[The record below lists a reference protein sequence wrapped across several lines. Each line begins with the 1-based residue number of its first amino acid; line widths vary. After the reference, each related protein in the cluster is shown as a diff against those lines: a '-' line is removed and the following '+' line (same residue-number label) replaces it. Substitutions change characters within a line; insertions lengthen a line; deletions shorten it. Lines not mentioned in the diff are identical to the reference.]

1 MKNKQIRTVMLSS
14 LMVLLAFFTYK
25 SFEKRQKPISLP
37 PPPVQIQIEV
47 KPVPTIEKKYSF
59 EEACNQIN
67 GQEIKKDLEYLA
79 SDELEGRMSGKKG
92 NVVAA
97 EFIKNRCESYG
108 LKTMYDKFNI
118 RQLNPGPKNESGDNF
133 TQNVYAWIEG
143 SDPILKNEVIV
154 VGAHMDHIGFGPS
167 MSRSRKI
174 QIHNGADDNASG
186 TTALLQVAKA
196 FSFLKNQVKRTVVF
210 QFYSAEEMG
219 LIGSRVYCNS
229 PKFPIDQP
237 DIKKHIAM
245 INMDMVGYL
254 RKGVYF
260 TGFNSGE
267 SSLDLQKI
275 INSLDTKY
283 SFAREISSRGSG
295 GSDHASF
302 YNKHVPVVFL
312 HTGLHPYY
320 HTPEDDADKINYE
333 GLEQITKYAFELAWQ
348 IDQTTVR
355 PKFHL
360 TSFKEMEYTHDHGH
374 PDTPFNHHH

>member
-1 MKNKQIRTVMLSS
+1 MKNKQIRTIALST
-14 LMVLLAFFTYK
+14 LMVFLAFCTYK
-25 SFEKRQKPISLP
+25 SFEKKQKPIVIP
-37 PPPVQIQIEV
+37 VPPVQIQLEV
-47 KPVPTIEKKYSF
+47 KPVPILEKKYSF

-97 EFIKNRCESYG
+97 AFIKNRCESYG
-108 LKTMYDKFNI
+108 LKTMYDRFSI
-118 RQLNPGPKNESGDNF
+118 RQLNPGPKNETGDNF
-133 TQNVYAWIEG
+133 TQNIYAWIEG
-143 SDPILKNEVIV
+143 TEVKDEIIV
-154 VGAHMDHIGFGPS
+154 IGAHMDHIGYGPS
-167 MSRSRKI
+167 MSRARNRI

-186 TTALLQVAKA
+186 TTALLQIAKA
-196 FSFLKNQVKRTVVF
+196 FSLVKDKVKRTVVF

-219 LIGSRVYCNS
+219 LIGSRFYCSN

-254 RKGVYF
+254 KKGVFF

-267 SSLDLQKI
+267 SSLDLQRM
-275 INSLDTKY
+275 INSLDSKY
-283 SFAREISSRGSG
+283 SFAKQISSRGSG

-320 HTPEDDADKINYE
+320 HTPEDDADKINYV
-333 GLEQITKYAFELAWQ
+333 GLEQIAKYAFELACA
-348 IDQTTVR
+348 IDQNNTR
-355 PKFHL
+355 PAFHL

-374 PDTPFNHHH
+374 PEAPFHHHH